1 MLLRFGV
8 ENYGSIR
15 DYQEVLFSAAAISD
29 SEGPLVDRDIPGLSG
44 TSFLSAIALFGP
56 NAAGKSTLF
65 SAIATMR
72 ALAVHGHIPLES
84 LPYRPFA
91 LDPTCVSRPTRMVA
105 TFEHGGVRYDYE
117 VSYDSSKVAEERLDA
132 YPRGRAQLWFHRE
145 GDSVKSG
152 SRVKVPR
159 AALEILPRNALLLP
173 LLANVASGRAG
184 DEFRKPYE
192 WFRDRLACLDRG
204 PRGSENI
211 PLSGE
216 IVDGAAG
223 GEAQRRF
230 ILDMA
235 READLGIDGLEVR
248 RRKLSQRDAAAIAG
262 ALDVDGS
269 AVPAE
274 VKSVYFKHSSSSGS
288 ADLKLSEESDGT
300 VRVFDLSGYV
310 ADALQNGSTLVVDE
324 IDASLHPILVSSL
337 VRCFQSRDANPRGA
351 QLLFTAHNSYLLSR
365 GILRRDQVWFAEKAD
380 GATRLYPLTDYEPRK
395 GEAVEQGYLAGRY
408 GAVPVVPECFAPSCG
423 DE

>member
-8 ENYGSIR
+8 ENFGSIR

-29 SEGPLVDRDIPGLSG
+29 SDGPLVDREIPGLAG
-44 TSFLSAIALFGP
+44 TRFLSAIALFGP

-72 ALAVHGHIPLES
+72 ALAVHGHIPLEK

-91 LDPTCVSRPTRMVA
+91 LDPRCASLPTRMVA
-105 TFEHGGVRYDYE
+105 SFERGGVRYDYE
-117 VSYDSSKVAEERLDA
+117 ISYDSSKVTEERLDA
-132 YPRGRAQLWFHRE
+132 YPHGRSQLWFHRKGE
-145 GDSVKSG
+145 SVKSG
-152 SRVKVPR
+152 SRIKVPK
-159 AALEILPRNALLLP
+159 AALEILPRNAFLLP
-173 LLANVASGRAG
+173 LLANVASGKTG
-184 DEFRKPYE
+184 DEFRKPYD
-192 WFRDRLACLDRG
+192 WFRDSLACLDRG

-211 PLSGE
+211 PFSGE
-216 IVDGAAG
+216 IIDGAAG

-230 ILDMA
+230 ILDMV
-235 READLGIDGLEVR
+235 READLGIDAVEVR
-248 RRKLSQRDAAAIAG
+248 HRKLTPQDAATVAG
-262 ALDVDGS
+262 ALGVDGD
-269 AVPAE
+269 AVPSE
-274 VKSVYFKHSSSSGS
+274 VKSVYFRHSSSSGS
-288 ADLKLSEESDGT
+288 ADLKLIEESDGT

-324 IDASLHPILVSSL
+324 IDASLHPVLVSSL
-337 VRCFQSRDANPRGA
+337 VRCFQSRDANPHGA

-380 GATRLYPLTDYEPRK
+380 GATHLYPLTDYEPRK

-408 GAVPVVPECFAPSCG
+408 GAVPVVPDCFSPICG
-423 DE
+423 GE